1 MRVFWFGFGTR
12 KGGHRPMSELDNA
25 LDRLGEAVA
34 NLAETSSQGQ
44 AKKGTKTATKKQVDK
59 LTAERNRLQA
69 EVDELRARHEEDT
82 RLHEEATEAVKS
94 ALTDL
99 RSLVSAQELAG

>member
-1 MRVFWFGFGTR
+1 M
-12 KGGHRPMSELDNA
+12 PELDKA

-34 NLAETSSQGQ
+34 SLAAASNHGK
-44 AKKGTKTATKKQVDK
+44 ARKGTKATTKKQSDK
-59 LTAERNRLQA
+59 LTAERDRLLA
-69 EVDELRARHEEDT
+69 EVEELRARHEEDT

-99 RSLVSAQELAG
+99 RSLVAAQELAG